1 MKLQNLQIL
10 DLRCRGVTV
19 TSQNVLQ
26 ICSVKRCILR
36 PGFNNVN
43 MRRQMKKKKKIRL
56 RKENIE
62 QRQSW
67 RRKDKRAGN
76 RAAGTETM
84 FSEKVEVSV
93 ETTISSSSS
102 SVLRFH

>member
-1 MKLQNLQIL
+1 MYFKARIQQ
-10 DLRCRGVTV
+10 CQHE
-19 TSQNVLQ
+19 TSDE
-26 ICSVKRCILR
+26 
-36 PGFNNVN
+36 
-43 MRRQMKKKKKIRL
+43 KKKKKRL